1 MREIEVIISVCPVM
15 NNQFILELVL
25 LLLREYSQPAIF
37 LLSDNKNILTLQLV
51 ALSAAFT
58 IHVPRDI
65 EYVAEWEHDHELS
78 DVEGNNWIDGGSLKI
93 YTDKLQ
99 VCVEVEPRPKEGD
112 KDHEYSD

>member
-1 MREIEVIISVCPVM
+1 MTAVILLREIEVIISVCPVM

-51 ALSAAFT
+51 ALPAAFT

-65 EYVAEWEHDHELS
+65 EYVAE
-78 DVEGNNWIDGGSLKI
+78 
-93 YTDKLQ
+93 
-99 VCVEVEPRPKEGD
+99 
-112 KDHEYSD
+112 